1 MNYLSAISSDKK
13 LTFIANP
20 YLDMDL
26 KKVKVQYEKLRLKEY
41 KALLILYNLRWHNKN
56 CNWSDSIAKY
66 LNGIS
71 ETKIKNLYKSMILY
85 ASEIENKDA
94 KLEEILYS
102 LLNNNTNMQNNI
114 KIMKKLY
121 KERLL

>member
-1 MNYLSAISSDKK
+1 
-13 LTFIANP
+13 
-20 YLDMDL
+20 
-26 KKVKVQYEKLRLKEY
+26 
-41 KALLILYNLRWHNKN
+41 
-56 CNWSDSIAKY
+56 
-66 LNGIS
+66 
-71 ETKIKNLYKSMILY
+71 MILY